1 MGDLFRFV
9 FVLLFLGLLIFL
21 GMTRILSLG
30 GINPNLALI
39 FFSGL
44 LLEPYF
50 KKRIKPGFLYI
61 LLFFAFEV
69 TLILSDF
76 WMLPWAILLLIIL
89 AIFFL
94 RNFFTGRSFQDFLLA
109 VGLGTVIFYGAL
121 KFTAGSVFAGGFVF
135 GEVVYNLVLGSIFWL
150 CLNFFGKYGYLHES
164 R

>member
-30 GINPNLALI
+30 GINPNLVLI

-50 KKRIKPGFLYI
+50 KKRIKPGFFYI
-61 LLFFAFEV
+61 LLIFAFAV
-69 TLILSDF
+69 SLILSDF
-76 WMLPWAILLLIIL
+76 WVISWVVLFLIIL
-89 AIFFL
+89 AVFFL
-94 RNFFTGRSFQDFLLA
+94 RGLFTGRPFPDFLL
-109 VGLGTVIFYGAL
+109 VIGLGTIIFYGVL
-121 KFTAGSVFAGGFVF
+121 KFVTDSVFAGGFVF

-150 CLNFFGKYGYLHES
+150 CLNFFGKYDYLHES